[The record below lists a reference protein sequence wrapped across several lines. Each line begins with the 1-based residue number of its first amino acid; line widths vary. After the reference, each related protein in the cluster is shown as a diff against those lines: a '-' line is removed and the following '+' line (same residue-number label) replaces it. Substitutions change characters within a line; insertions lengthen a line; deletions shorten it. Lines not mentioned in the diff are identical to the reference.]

1 MSQSLRVKL
10 LSLPVCA
17 GLVSLLTLCV
27 SCNQAAEESSPE
39 EIADYIEAFSAG
51 TVRATDSIIIE
62 FKDGI
67 ISEGE
72 LPKDMM
78 RFSPKLKGEERWDA
92 AAGRLEFIP
101 EKGPLKAGDHYTCT
115 VRLGKVIDGAKDFV
129 FSFKVAER
137 AAELEITET
146 RISAEDPKTAIARG
160 TLTLSEAVGDGVVT
174 EGLFK
179 TSTSWK
185 TPVTLTRS
193 ADDSFE
199 FEISGLRRSEAGTA
213 AVKLYFDAPAIG
225 FGEKVSTSITIPG
238 RKQFKLL
245 SADRVEAS
253 EPYVIVRFSEPLD
266 ENQSLDGLIYLEEAE
281 TARLE
286 KDGTCAKLFY
296 DDSRASTLTLKVE
309 RNLKSSGGTALG
321 VEYARTFR
329 QEGIPPA
336 VELMISDGILPDGNK
351 LKLPF
356 KAVNLC
362 AVDVNV
368 IKIYRSNVLS
378 FYQENSID
386 GTSELRR
393 YGRLVKK
400 YTARLDGDASRNLH
414 QWQNFSID
422 LGGLFRQEK
431 GAIYRIKLSFKQEYS
446 LYNKDEGPKTLPPAA
461 ITPWE
466 QSKWDEAY
474 GWYYSWDD
482 YHTNEWNWS
491 DRDNPEKPSYYQDDS
506 KFPELNLAASDI
518 GVIVKSAD
526 ESRLW
531 VTVADI
537 VSSRPMEGVKVTA
550 YNYQLQKVGEG
561 LSGENGFADFTVSG
575 KPFIIQAEKG
585 NAVTHLKIRGG
596 SHEKSLS
603 RFDVGGKKITRGLKG
618 YVYGERGVWRPGDTL
633 HLTLVVEDKLHALP
647 AAHPATMDL
656 YTPEGQI
663 FDSKTLRGGKDGFYA
678 FEAATAPDSPT
689 GTWSAVFSVG
699 GAEFKKAVPIETIKP
714 NRLKINLSTGS
725 ETLVSGQQASMDIAS
740 HWLTGPVAADLDGT
754 LEIVLHNTT
763 LPFPEYRSYS
773 FSNPLKSYSSET
785 LSRIPFRLDSL
796 GRATVKE
803 DMPQAQDAPGMLK
816 ADIICK
822 IAEPG
827 GNTSVVANTVR
838 FSPYTHYVGV
848 GLQEEDYET
857 DKDIAIKVVSVDAE
871 GKPSAGRTLEYKIY
885 RLSWNWWWECSA
897 SALDRY
903 VNGKTAELEKSG
915 TLKSTAGFTTIP
927 FRLEY
932 PDYGKFLLL
941 VTDKESGHTS
951 GGTFFVDW
959 PLWRGHSDKSD
970 PEALSMLSFTTD
982 KHSYEVGETATV
994 YLPASEGG
1002 HALVSFENASGVISR
1017 NWVAT
1022 SGKQETAWK
1031 FKVTDKMAPNFYV
1044 HITLLQPHRQTV
1056 NDLPIRMYGVQNLT
1070 VNNPASHLTPV
1081 IDCPDAVRPQTPFN
1095 IRVKEEKGRAMTYT
1109 LAIVDEGLLD
1119 LTAFRTPD
1127 PWPAMNERE
1136 ALGVRTW
1143 DMYDDVIGAYAGKFT
1158 SVLSIGG
1165 DMAIR
1170 GSKKE
1175 NRFRPVVKFLGPFTL
1190 SGGTATHKIDLP
1202 MYVGS
1207 VRVMVVAG
1215 HAGAYGSAEKSVIVR
1230 SPLMLLTTLP
1240 RRLAPGESV
1249 RMPVNVFA
1257 MEGGAKD
1264 VSVKVEVKGPVQIDG
1279 SASQTVHFSENGDKL
1294 ISFALKTDASGQG
1307 PATITVRA
1315 ESGSFKA
1322 HETVHID
1329 VVNPNP
1335 PKRESYTRLLAPG
1348 EKAGFSWKAYRPGEE
1363 ESALLEISSFPSIDF
1378 SDTFDFVKY
1387 YRHLCT
1393 EQLSSRAFF
1402 LLYARDLLSPEDKAK
1417 ADEILPG
1424 ILEQLKTRQRPD
1436 GGFSYWPESNYSQP
1450 WATSMAG
1457 EVLMEARRQGF
1468 PVQQRCIDGWVS
1480 FQKKSVKDYRHR
1492 ETYNLSDLDQAYRL
1506 YTLALAKAPDFGAM
1520 NRLKESSSLCLQ
1532 ARWRLAEAY
1541 AVAGKKETA
1550 SQLTDASSLSIATPS
1565 SGLGNTWWSAARDKA
1580 MIAESLVETGNVG
1593 KALALAGE
1601 IAEGFSAKHAS
1612 TQEIAWVSKAMATL
1626 SKVVG
1631 NGLADVRFYQR
1642 QDEVFEVTG
1651 AGALVQRKLD
1661 FAIGEAHVENRSN
1674 STVYAHLTVRE
1685 RVAAGQKVAPAA
1697 SGVKVSVSYRTLS
1710 GESLDVSSLAQGTEF
1725 RADITVADLT
1735 GTAASGSMALSFSA
1749 PSGWEIWNDR
1759 LFGGG
1764 ADAQCEYRDIRD
1776 DSVRWYFS
1784 LGAGEVKHFSIR
1796 LQAAYEGTFLL
1807 PEIVC
1812 EDMYNP
1818 DYKSNTANATVH
1830 VVK

>member
-1 MSQSLRVKL
+1 MSQSLRIKL
-10 LSLPVCA
+10 LSLPVYA
-17 GLVSLLTLCV
+17 GLVLLLTLCI
-27 SCNQAAEESSPE
+27 SCNRTVEETSPE

-51 TVRATDSIIIE
+51 TIKAGDSIIIE
-62 FKDGI
+62 FKGGI
-67 ISEGE
+67 ISEATQ
-72 LPKDMM
+72 PKDMM
-78 RFSPKLKGEERWDA
+78 RFSPKIKGEERWDA

-101 EKGPLKAGDHYTCT
+101 EKGQLKAGDRYFCT
-115 VRLGKVIDGAKDFV
+115 TKLGKVIDGAKDFV

-137 AAELEITET
+137 AAELEIVET
-146 RISAEDPKTAIARG
+146 RISTEDPNTAIARG
-160 TLTLSEAVGDGVVT
+160 TLTLSEAVEDGVVS
-174 EGLFK
+174 EDLFK

-185 TPVTLTRS
+185 TPVSITRTS
-193 ADDSFE
+193 EDSFE

-225 FGEKVSTSITIPG
+225 FGERVSTNISIPG

-245 SADRVEAS
+245 SADRINAS

-266 ENQSLDGLIYLEEAE
+266 ESQSLEGLIYLEEAE
-281 TARLE
+281 TSRIE

-296 DDSRASTLTLKVE
+296 DDSRVSTLTLKVE
-309 RNLKSSGGTALG
+309 RNLKSFGGTALG
-321 VEYARTFR
+321 VEYTQTFR
-329 QEGIPPA
+329 QEAIPPA
-336 VELMISDGILPDGNK
+336 VELMIGDGILPDGNN

-378 FYQENSID
+378 FYQENSIG

-393 YGRLVKK
+393 YGRLIKK
-400 YTARLDGDASRNLH
+400 YTARLDGDASKNLH
-414 QWQNFSID
+414 QWQNFCID

-461 ITPWE
+461 ITPRE

-482 YHTNEWNWS
+482 YHTDEWTWS
-491 DRDNPEKPSYYQDDS
+491 ERDNPEKPSYYQDDS
-506 KFPELNLAASDI
+506 KFPELNLTASNI
-518 GVIVKSAD
+518 GIIVKSAD
-526 ESRLW
+526 ETRLW

-537 VSSRPMEGVKVTA
+537 VSSRPQEGVKVTA

-561 LSGENGFADFTVSG
+561 YSGENGFADFTVSG

-596 SHEKSLS
+596 GHEKSLS
-603 RFDVGGKKITRGLKG
+603 HFDVGGKKITRGLKG

-633 HLTLVVEDKLHALP
+633 HLTLVVEDKLHTLP

-656 YTPEGQI
+656 YTPEGQL

-678 FEAATAPDSPT
+678 FEAATRPDSPT

-699 GAEFKKAVPIETIKP
+699 GAEFKKGVPIETIKP
-714 NRLKINLSTGS
+714 NRLKINLTTGS
-725 ETLVSGQQASMDIAS
+725 ETLVSGQQASIDVAS

-754 LEIVLHNTT
+754 LEVVLHNTT
-763 LPFPEYRSYS
+763 LPFPEYRSYN
-773 FSNPLKSYSSET
+773 FSNPLKTYSSQT
-785 LSRIPFRLDSL
+785 LSQISFQLDSL
-796 GRATVKE
+796 GQASVQE
-803 DMPQAQDAPGMLK
+803 NMPEAKDAPGMLK
-816 ADIICK
+816 ADLICK

-838 FSPYTHYVGV
+838 FSPYSHYVGV
-848 GLQEEDYET
+848 DLKEEDYET
-857 DKDIAIKVVSVDAE
+857 DKDIAVKVVSVDAE

-897 SALDRY
+897 SDLDRY
-903 VNGKTAELEKSG
+903 VNGNTARLEKSG
-915 TLKSTAGFTTIP
+915 TLTSTASFTTIP
-927 FRLEY
+927 FKLEY

-941 VTDKESGHTS
+941 VTDRESGHTS

-982 KHSYEVGETATV
+982 KHSYKVGETAIV
-994 YLPASEGG
+994 YLPVSEGG

-1017 NWVAT
+1017 TWVAT

-1031 FKVTDKMAPNFYV
+1031 FKVTDKMAPNFYL

-1056 NDLPIRMYGVQNLT
+1056 NDLPIRMYGVQNLI

-1081 IDCPDAVRPQTPFN
+1081 ITCPDVVRPQTPFN
-1095 IRVKEEKGRAMTYT
+1095 IRVKEEKGRTMTYT

-1119 LTAFRTPD
+1119 LTAFRTPN
-1127 PWPAMNERE
+1127 PWPTMNERE

-1158 SVLSIGG
+1158 NVLSIGG
-1165 DMAIR
+1165 DMALR

-1175 NRFRPVVKFLGPFTL
+1175 NRFRPVVQFLGPFTL

-1215 HAGAYGSAEKSVIVR
+1215 HAGAYGNAEKSVIVR

-1240 RRLAPGESV
+1240 RRLAPGETV
-1249 RMPVNVFA
+1249 QMPVNVFA
-1257 MEGGAKD
+1257 MEDGAKD
-1264 VSVKVEVKGPVQIDG
+1264 VSVQVEVQGPVKIDG
-1279 SASQTVHFSENGDKL
+1279 SASQTLHLSESGDKL
-1294 ISFALKTDASGQG
+1294 ISFALKTDTSKQG

-1315 ESGSFKA
+1315 QSSSFKA
-1322 HETVHID
+1322 IETVHIE

-1335 PKRESYTRLLAPG
+1335 PKSTSYTKLLAPG
-1348 EKAGFSWKAYRPGEE
+1348 EKADFSWQGYEPDEE
-1363 ESALLEISSFPSIDF
+1363 ESAILEISSFPSIDF
-1378 SDTFDFVKY
+1378 SDAFDFVRY
-1387 YRHLCT
+1387 YQHLCT

-1402 LLYARDLLSPEDKAK
+1402 LLYARNLLSPADKAK
-1417 ADEILPG
+1417 AEEILPA
-1424 ILEQLKTRQRPD
+1424 ILDHLKSRQRPD

-1457 EVLMEARRQGF
+1457 EVLMEAKRQGF
-1468 PVQQRCIDGWVS
+1468 PVQQRAIDAWVA

-1492 ETYNLSDLDQAYRL
+1492 ETYNLNDLDQAYRL

-1520 NRLKESSSLCLQ
+1520 NRLKESSSLSLQ
-1532 ARWRLAEAY
+1532 AHWRLAEAY
-1541 AVAGKKETA
+1541 AIAGKKETA
-1550 SQLTDASSLSIATPS
+1550 SQLTDASVLCIATPS
-1565 SGLGNTWWSAARDKA
+1565 SGLGNTWWSVTRDKA
-1580 MIAESLVETGNVG
+1580 MITESLVETGNVG
-1593 KALALAGE
+1593 KALEMAGE
-1601 IAEGFSAKHAS
+1601 IAAGFSAKNAS

-1626 SKVVG
+1626 SKAVG
-1631 NGLADVRFYQR
+1631 NGLANVRYYQR
-1642 QDEVFEVTG
+1642 PDEVSAVSG
-1651 AGALVQRKLD
+1651 SRALVQQNLD
-1661 FAIGEAHVENRSN
+1661 FSIGEAHVENQSQ

-1685 RVAAGQKVAPAA
+1685 RVAAGESIAPAA
-1697 SGVKVSVSYRTLS
+1697 SGVKVSVGYQTLS
-1710 GESLDVSSLAQGTEF
+1710 GERLDVSSLKQGTEF

-1735 GTAASGSMALSFSA
+1735 GTAASSSMALSFSA

-1759 LFGGG
+1759 LFGGTG
-1764 ADAQCEYRDIRD
+1764 DSQCEYRDIRD

-1784 LGAGEVKHFSIR
+1784 LGAGEVKHFTVR
-1796 LQAAYEGTFLL
+1796 LQAAYEGTFNL
-1807 PEIVC
+1807 PEIIC

-1818 DYKSNTANATVH
+1818 EYKANTANATVR
-1830 VVK
+1830 VGK